1 MPNKAAPYQ
10 EGKPGPNCSGQGLA
24 GYSSTQGARGWWS
37 ASTLAGAGPIISSSP
52 SSSTLH
58 GPKKKERTTQ
68 ATRYG
73 PETSRVPGFQEAT
86 QEGVGG
92 RECRGSVPR
101 GRDCRGRRGGTAP
114 GPLSQDGHTEG
125 QPGNWAQEAMRPG
138 VQAPAPGQAPRGRMQ
153 AHRPWAQGA
162 VCVETER
169 GPETGPFKSV
179 SPSAGPPTPNHHIQ
193 DSWAEP
199 AGLLGPGDGGRGTEG
214 RTPSL
219 PKYSKPAS
227 PTSHGAALRAG
238 LAGRAVPKKPGSR
251 YSPVPHPS

>member
-10 EGKPGPNCSGQGLA
+10 EGKPGPNVQGRGWRATVPPREPGAGGQPPPLA
-24 GYSSTQGARGWWS
+24 GP
-37 ASTLAGAGPIISSSP
+37 GPVISSSP

-73 PETSRVPGFQEAT
+73 PETSRVPGFQEAA
-86 QEGVGG
+86 QEGVEG

-101 GRDCRGRRGGTAP
+101 ERDCRGRRGGTAP

-138 VQAPAPGQAPRGRMQ
+138 VQAQAPGQAPRGRMQ

-169 GPETGPFKSV
+169 EAQRQGPL
-179 SPSAGPPTPNHHIQ
+179 N
-193 DSWAEP
+193 
-199 AGLLGPGDGGRGTEG
+199 L
-214 RTPSL
+214 
-219 PKYSKPAS
+219 
-227 PTSHGAALRAG
+227 
-238 LAGRAVPKKPGSR
+238 
-251 YSPVPHPS
+251 